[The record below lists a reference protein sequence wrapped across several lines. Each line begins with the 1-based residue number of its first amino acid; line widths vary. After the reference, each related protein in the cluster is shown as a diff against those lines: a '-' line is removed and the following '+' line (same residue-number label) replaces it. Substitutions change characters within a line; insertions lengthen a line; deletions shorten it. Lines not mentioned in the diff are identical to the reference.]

1 MADARGETARFA
13 TGARDDPE
21 VAGVFENDLR
31 FADGWI
37 AQKEMAGRLGM
48 SRREEK
54 RTRGEE
60 GE

>member
-37 AQKEMAGRLGM
+37 AEKEMVGRLGV
-48 SRREEK
+48 RRSE
-54 RTRGEE
+54 
-60 GE
+60 